1 MCKTENFIS
10 SPTYLMV
17 FVLGR
22 KDLLKVLKSSLA
34 SLRNLKL
41 TAAAY
46 IDDLITV
53 AQSFLQY
60 STKIK
65 NVLV

>member
-1 MCKTENFIS
+1 
-10 SPTYLMV
+10 MV

>member
-10 SPTYLMV
+10 SPAYLMV